1 MRHAGGGP
9 LLRRDELL
17 HQCAHRGR
25 LADRPPAGDRC
36 HPDPGA
42 GVAAE
47 RRHLRPP
54 PRRLTTHRE
63 FLGSS
68 TVTNSDPPADLDPPA
83 DAEPAP
89 APPVS
94 CEQLRQEA
102 TERPKSLRLLPRIT
116 VDAIRLVWAA
126 NPRMLI
132 ASIALKLV
140 NGAGLATALIF
151 GKNLIGSVLSADTTT
166 ATPGI
171 GAVAPQLAAVV
182 GVVSVLGLVTAA
194 ARVELS
200 AYETPSFH
208 DRLVRA
214 AAGEHRPIQMV
225 DGLIGTVGAI
235 ASIGGIVVALLAIQP
250 WLVPLLFLAG
260 LPLLLGVLKT
270 IQAMFGFHLRM
281 TTVTRARNYLYRLL
295 TEKDPAKEVRAFGL
309 GGYLTGRHTV
319 LYDQHMAELR
329 KTTHKRFRIA
339 IVATL
344 GLTAALGAGIAGLLA
359 LALSGRLELAETATA
374 AGALLLLGERIMTA
388 VNSVGDMYE
397 AGLFVED
404 FTTFLATAPIT
415 HGATGTAPAPPGFDR
430 ITVDGVT
437 FTYPA
442 ASRPALTDVSLEIKA
457 GQVIALVGENGSG
470 KTTLAK
476 LLSRLYLPDAGT
488 IRWDGV
494 DISDLD
500 AGQVH
505 RRIAVIFQDFA
516 RYDLTARENIGLGA
530 VEHVDDTDTV
540 RTAAVHAGADRYL
553 AALPD
558 GYETILSPEY
568 DGGRDLSVGQWQRV
582 ALARAFIRD
591 APLIILDEPTAALD
605 PRAEHDLFTRIRT
618 LYKGRTVLLISH
630 RYNTVRDADHIY
642 VLDQGRIIEHG
653 SHEVLMTAA
662 GVYAELFTLQ
672 AAAYTDQPSPNGHH
686 RTTDEAAPVPQ
697 PRDAAVR

>member
-1 MRHAGGGP
+1 
-9 LLRRDELL
+9 
-17 HQCAHRGR
+17 
-25 LADRPPAGDRC
+25 
-36 HPDPGA
+36 
-42 GVAAE
+42 
-47 RRHLRPP
+47 
-54 PRRLTTHRE
+54 LTTHRE

-102 TERPKSLRLLPRIT
+102 AERPKSLRLLPRIT
-116 VDAIRLVWAA
+116 VDAVRLVWAA

-194 ARVELS
+194 GREVREILSETTARHTKQAIIDVAARVELS

-260 LPLLLGVLKT
+260 LPLLLGVMKAG
-270 IQAMFGFHLRM
+270 QAMFGFHLRM
-281 TTVTRARNYLYRLL
+281 TTVARARNYLYRLL

-309 GGYLTGRHTV
+309 AEYLTSRHTA
-319 LYDQHMAELR
+319 LYEQHLAELR
-329 KTTHKRFRIA
+329 KTTRKRFRIA
-339 IVATL
+339 IVSTVGLAT
-344 GLTAALGAGIAGLLA
+344 ALGAGMAGLLA
-359 LALSGRLELAETATA
+359 LAMSGRLELAATATA
-374 AGALLLLGERIMTA
+374 AGALLILGERIMTA
-388 VNSVGDMYE
+388 VNSVGDMFE

-404 FTTFLATAPIT
+404 FTTFLATAPLT
-415 HGATGTAPAPPGFDR
+415 HGATGTRPAPASFEA
-430 ITVDGVT
+430 ITVEEVT

-442 ASRPALTDVSLEIKA
+442 ATSPALTDVTLDIAA
-457 GQVIALVGENGSG
+457 GQVVALVGENGSG

-476 LLSRLYLPDAGT
+476 LLSRLYLPDAGR
-488 IRWDGV
+488 IAWDGT
-494 DISDLD
+494 DLADMD

-530 VEHVDDTDTV
+530 VEHIDNPDTI
-540 RTAAVHAGADRYL
+540 RAAAVHAGADRYL
-553 AALPD
+553 STLPD

-591 APLIILDEPTAALD
+591 APLIILDEPTASLD